1 MKANNSMFSVAY
13 VMNYPNQLCHHVHV
27 IFQAYDLHDSP
38 MVGILFASVIG
49 LPTGQSVLWIVSN
62 TNPVIGA
69 ISIYFD
75 EYIAHVKLPG
85 IYVLQA
91 TQSRFKLCSMHLPI

>member
-1 MKANNSMFSVAY
+1 MFSVAY
-13 VMNYPNQLCHHVHV
+13 VMNDANQLCHHVHV

-38 MVGILFASVIG
+38 MVGTLLASVIG
-49 LPTGQSVLWIVSN
+49 LPTGQSVVWIVSN

-69 ISIYFD
+69 ISIYCD

-85 IYVLQA
+85 IYVLQV
-91 TQSRFKLCSMHLPI
+91 TQSRFKLSTYLAPAVL